1 MEGERG
7 LVGAW
12 GGHKFS
18 RKMWRELSQAERVA
32 YTRGLKQEPSSGRGG
47 LRVWAPAPPAKLATA
62 PPCRWDGLWS
72 AAVAAA
78 EVIATAAQP
87 ALTRLPT
94 PPSAA
99 VTVTFLAPGCAPAVS
114 VAASVAASVSLCA
127 SVSAE
132 RTAKTAPPSPDPE
145 DQPAAKRRA
154 YPVDQAS
161 LPYPENQQRRVVVRA
176 QPLLTTPGHTKR
188 YQAAFALLQHAHSV
202 PPVHPP
208 SRAEPPA
215 PPASRPPLPAVERAV
230 LEAEADREADAEARG
245 QAEAVA
251 LLDRGGQGEGGH
263 PEGELGRMLQEQLA
277 RLRSSWSHES
287 SWPR

>member
-47 LRVWAPAPPAKLATA
+47 LRVWTPAPPAKLAT

-99 VTVTFLAPGCAPAVS
+99 VTVTLLAPGCAPAVS
-114 VAASVAASVSLCA
+114 VAASVAASVCA

-145 DQPAAKRRA
+145 DQPAAERRA
-154 YPVDQAS
+154 NPDGQGGGVNVE
-161 LPYPENQQRRVVVRA
+161 PNTTTRRCCSGFARRA
-176 QPLLTTPGHTKR
+176 P
-188 YQAAFALLQHAHSV
+188 AA
-202 PPVHPP
+202 
-208 SRAEPPA
+208 
-215 PPASRPPLPAVERAV
+215 PASRNEQYRP
-230 LEAEADREADAEARG
+230 REG
-245 QAEAVA
+245 
-251 LLDRGGQGEGGH
+251 LQG
-263 PEGELGRMLQEQLA
+263 
-277 RLRSSWSHES
+277 
-287 SWPR
+287 